1 MERRVGML
9 FATVLITVLPGA
21 CSTHT
26 SLEDDKR
33 AAIAVVLAHELACQ
47 TYDFDKL
54 DSLHTPDSQGIEES
68 YPQPSEPGLRQNYQ
82 VLTNAAVRI
91 DYRPQDAVAEV
102 QGNVAWVTVTFT
114 VSGRRI
120 LRWAGLCWEEA
131 SGMRPLWRA
140 TSW

>member
-47 TYDFDKL
+47 TYDFDKWIPCTPRIHRESR
-54 DSLHTPDSQGIEES
+54 SLIRSPRNPACAKTIKSSRTRLSASTIVP
-68 YPQPSEPGLRQNYQ
+68 RM
-82 VLTNAAVRI
+82 
-91 DYRPQDAVAEV
+91 
-102 QGNVAWVTVTFT
+102 
-114 VSGRRI
+114 
-120 LRWAGLCWEEA
+120 RWPKCKAMLHG
-131 SGMRPLWRA
+131 SR
-140 TSW
+140 